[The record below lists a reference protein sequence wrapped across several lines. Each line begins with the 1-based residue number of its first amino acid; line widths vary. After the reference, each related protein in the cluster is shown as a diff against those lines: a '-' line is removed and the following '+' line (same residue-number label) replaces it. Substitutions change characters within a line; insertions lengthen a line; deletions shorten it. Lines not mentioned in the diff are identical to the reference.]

1 MTEFA
6 FAHSAQRLAVMVSKA
21 AQFNVKE
28 AAPGVIAEADHK
40 ALRDVILG
48 CVQNGNQALG
58 VR

>member
-1 MTEFA
+1 MEFS
-6 FAHSAQRLAVMVSKA
+6 FAYSAQRLAVMASKV

-28 AAPGVIAEADHK
+28 AALDVIAVADHK
-40 ALRDVILG
+40 ALRDVTLG

>member
-1 MTEFA
+1 MA
-6 FAHSAQRLAVMVSKA
+6 SKV

-28 AAPGVIAEADHK
+28 AALDVIAVADHK
-40 ALRDVILG
+40 ALRDVTLG